1 MSYEALVAIA
11 PLLDAT
17 RFGSPEWERPG
28 RDSYWGNSLQLLP
41 GEGVPLL
48 IDHDD
53 ARRIGTVHALYEL
66 DVGGGK
72 WVTASATVTDPP
84 AWLRKNTPASF
95 RRHDTYTVESVKG
108 AQRVGAAFVG
118 EVSVLPPGVEP
129 AEPLAR
135 VVCLEREKP
144 KPHTERSHYVDLT
157 ADPGSPHWLR
167 AAQEEAHA
175 KGRIVR
181 VSGQVLRVH

>member
-1 MSYEALVAIA
+1 MSHEALITIA
-11 PLLDAT
+11 PLLDAR
-17 RFGSPEWERPG
+17 RFRDPEWERPD
-28 RDSYWGNSLQLLP
+28 RDSYWGGSLTLLRR
-41 GEGVPLL
+41 EGVPLL

-66 DVGGGK
+66 EVGGSK

-84 AWLRKNTPASF
+84 AWLRKHTPASF
-95 RRHDTYTVESVKG
+95 RRHDAYTVESVKG

-135 VVCLEREKP
+135 VITFAPAKEPKPAARHPAKP
-144 KPHTERSHYVDLT
+144 KGAVTY
-157 ADPGSPHWLR
+157 G
-167 AAQEEAHA
+167 
-175 KGRIVR
+175 
-181 VSGQVLRVH
+181 SGQLLIRPNIGTVLSVR